1 MFKIYFGLALAGM
14 ISFLFLSLAKYN
26 RETKSLSFKE
36 TIKDY
41 FNPAITF
48 SLVAQLIIQT
58 VFTFLLTI
66 DGGGWL
72 IKTFTGGQIPET
84 LPIGFYAFA
93 FLCGF
98 GGNALSVILGKMVQA
113 DQYAVRGERDKVEE
127 FARLEKSGS
136 SSGSEE
142 QRIENKFEAI
152 ENRFDRD
159 CIMIDPHRFIQV
171 GDPVVNI
178 AGIVYSMRKVTELMG
193 CKMFGIDPNGSEQG
207 KMGDYIGQDVTGQA
221 KIFKAKEIEG
231 IQG

>member
-113 DQYAVRGERDKVEE
+113 DQYAVRGERDKPEE
-127 FARLEKSGS
+127 FARLDTHYQTLKDNNAAGEL
-136 SSGSEE
+136 
-142 QRIENKFEAI
+142 KF

-207 KMGDYIGQDVTGQA
+207 EMGDYIGQDVTGQA